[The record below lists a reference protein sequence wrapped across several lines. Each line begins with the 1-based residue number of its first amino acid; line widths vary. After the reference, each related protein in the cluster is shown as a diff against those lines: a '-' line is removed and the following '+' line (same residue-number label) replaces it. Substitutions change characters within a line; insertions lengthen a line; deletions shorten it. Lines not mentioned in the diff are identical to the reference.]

1 MDGLLEVQ
9 HVMIVLPAQGCD
21 KVVRKKIQKEEVQ
34 TVKIKVRRSTDLL
47 RGQKI
52 IARNEV
58 DGFYYP
64 GKYG

>member
-1 MDGLLEVQ
+1 MKKKKTNTTKEDIMDRN
-9 HVMIVLPAQGCD
+9 
-21 KVVRKKIQKEEVQ
+21 KVKKAL
-34 TVKIKVRRSTDLL
+34 DLL

-64 GKYG
+64 GKSIDS